1 VKEMSV
7 GERLAVARRL
17 AGLSQLRAAHVISMD
32 EVEPRFIVG
41 GGQLSNY
48 ETGKI
53 NIPAK
58 KFFKIIGA
66 YERYSLK

>member
-1 VKEMSV
+1 MSV
-7 GERLAVARRL
+7 GERLTTARQL
-17 AGLSQLRAAHVISMD
+17 AGLSQLKAAHIISMD
-32 EVEPRFIVG
+32 EIEPQFIIG

-66 YERYSLK
+66 YERYSAK